1 MRSVEMKN
9 RCLLYYG
16 NPVGYRTEQGVVAD
30 SMFRREELED
40 WLARKGLAVRWEDG
54 IYDRLSSGGY
64 QKAADNGPAL
74 KSCRIWQ
81 LGPSAPAAMR
91 FIGLDRM
98 SGEYGGPDLTRYQAV
113 FDGTVS
119 TNSLDGI
126 WEAFCRRSL
135 GSDGQ
140 PLAISDLVELY
151 DDSGSEFYYVDRTAI
166 VPVQLKA
173 PEQESGMTMPL
184 CPKSG
189 KATYFLYSEKEEP
202 TMAKAQTTSENP
214 QGEVSQQDTPVLPMQ
229 YDVRIHSIQF
239 DGPCRATA
247 SLNIN
252 GCFAVRGVK
261 LMEGSNGLFV
271 SMPGQINSKGEIK
284 DICFPYTREA
294 RAELESAVVTAYQQ
308 ALTQGMN
315 RSPQSAPDP
324 TAQQAQKMG
333 M

>member
-173 PEQESGMTMPL
+173 PEQESGMTMTL
-184 CPKSG
+184 WPKSG